1 VEHDLSKLLQHEID
15 HLDGSLAVERITS
28 PRTLCSREEFEKG
41 CKMGS
46 HYVSSGAEASEP

>member
-28 PRTLCSREEFEKG
+28 PRTLCSREEFEKR
-41 CKMGS
+41 CKTGS